1 MRATSWFL
9 SFALLLILMDVGWE
23 RTRRDR
29 ESRTTPATVESGDDA
44 RALDGTNG
52 EPPPK
57 P

>member
-23 RTRRDR
+23 RTRRREPR
-29 ESRTTPATVESGDDA
+29 ESTPVTVEAGGA
-44 RALDGTNG
+44 QALDGNNG
-52 EPPPK
+52 EPPPPK